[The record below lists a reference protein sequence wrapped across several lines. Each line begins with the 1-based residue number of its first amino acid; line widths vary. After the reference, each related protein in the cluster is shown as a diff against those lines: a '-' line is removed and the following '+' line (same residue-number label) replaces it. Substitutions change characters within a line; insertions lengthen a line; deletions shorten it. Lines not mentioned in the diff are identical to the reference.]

1 MVLGLEHAG
10 PFWAD
15 MGLAVPVS
23 TALREIA
30 FRAWRQLQALSN
42 APSLSVEQYEA
53 DWQNAVALA
62 LKEMEESLGV
72 GTRQLVEDWVEH
84 RFPWQDSQEAQGIVW
99 SSVWRKA
106 HEEDLSTLQL
116 PAEKRSRLWQ
126 EIGDFLHWKEQFG
139 RHFDLA
145 VPSPGTGTDL
155 EIMATYTEDC
165 SPYDWVTAA
174 VNYHHFSQTWA
185 KFEQLLDDAQLG
197 ELTRWQRTVAEKYRV
212 NSKLVHRPRF
222 VPVKHTSDDS

>member
-23 TALREIA
+23 TALREMA
-30 FRAWRQLQALSN
+30 FRGWKQLQARLD
-42 APSLSVEQYEA
+42 APSLSVERYEA
-53 DWQNAVALA
+53 DWQSAVALA
-62 LKEMEESLGV
+62 LQQMEERLGV

-84 RFPWQDSQEAQGIVW
+84 RFPWEDNQEAQQIVW

-116 PAEKRSRLWQ
+116 PDEKRGRVWQ
-126 EIGDFLHWKEQFG
+126 EIGEFLRWKEQFG
-139 RHFDLA
+139 RHFDA
-145 VPSPGTGTDL
+145 TVPRHGTGTDL
-155 EIMATYTEDC
+155 EILATYTEDC
-165 SPYDWVTAA
+165 SPYDWVAAA
-174 VNYHHFSQTWA
+174 VSYHHFSQTWA
-185 KFEQLLDDAQLG
+185 KLEQLLDDAQLD
-197 ELTRWQRTVAEKYRV
+197 ELTRWQRTVADQYRV

-222 VPVKHTSDDS
+222 VPVTPLGTIQ